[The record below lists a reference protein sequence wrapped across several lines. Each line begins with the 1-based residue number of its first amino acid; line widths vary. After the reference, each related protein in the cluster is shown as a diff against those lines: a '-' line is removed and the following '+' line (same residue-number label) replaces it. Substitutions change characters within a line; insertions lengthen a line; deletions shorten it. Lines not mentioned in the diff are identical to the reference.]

1 MGRKG
6 GVQGVREVQ
15 SPPPSWPR
23 PVGAG
28 LGVALHTVLSTWGS
42 HISLGQVP
50 SLRLDKQGVSI
61 AYQSSR
67 DNPDLAA
74 EPLIPIRIEGENDIN
89 VGLADGRNVGLSLK
103 DPELVD
109 LILNL
114 LPRDMKNHVNNLNLK
129 MDKFVFLRV
138 LLTYLQNASN
148 NFIN

>member
-1 MGRKG
+1 M
-6 GVQGVREVQ
+6 
-15 SPPPSWPR
+15 S
-23 PVGAG
+23 VGAG

-67 DNPDLAA
+67 DNPDLVN
-74 EPLIPIRIEGENDIN
+74 EPLIPIRIEGQDDIN
-89 VGLADGRNVGLSLK
+89 VGGRNVGLSLK

-114 LPRDMKNHVNNLNLK
+114 LPRDMKDHVNNLNLK